1 MIDGLTLQVPEGEI
15 CGFLGGNGSGKTTT
29 IRMLC
34 GLLRPDGGGGTCL
47 GLDLLR
53 DAARIRLQIGYMTQ
67 RFSFY
72 GDLTVAENLEFV
84 ARLYAD
90 PRPSARP
97 SPRCWSASAWP
108 IAPTS
113 SPQELSGGWKQRMA
127 LAACVLHRPRLLL
140 LDEPTAGVDAKAR
153 REFWDMIHEMAAD
166 GMTVLVSTHYMDEAE
181 RCQRVVY
188 LAGGRLVVQG
198 TRGRG
203 GAGRASGDVRGD
215 RRRASNRRCAGCAAC
230 RAWRPPPCSAA
241 RCASPAWTASRCAPR
256 STASAMTQLHWQE
269 VEPRLDDVFIHM
281 LNQQDDRGMSG
292 FSFARLFAMLRK
304 EWLQMRRDRATSAL
318 TVMLPLIQLFL
329 FGYRDQRQPA
339 PPADRR

>member
-1 MIDGLTLQVPEGEI
+1 MSGGLAIDVKGLTKRFGQKVAVDHIDIAVPQGEVW
-15 CGFLGGNGSGKTTT
+15 GFLGPNGSGKTTT

-84 ARLYAD
+84 ARLYQIAD
-90 PRPSARP
+90 RRHA
-97 SPRCWSASAWP
+97 
-108 IAPTS
+108 IAAVLERIGLS
-113 SPQELSGGWKQRMA
+113 DRADQLAQELSGGWKQRMA
-127 LAACVLHRPRLLL
+127 LAACVLHRPKLLL

-153 REFWDMIHEMAAD
+153 REFWDMIYDMAAE

-198 TRGRG
+198 TAEQVVAGAKLVTFEATGEGVEQAVHKLRGRPG
-203 GAGRASGDVRGD
+203 VETVAVFGRALRIAGMD
-215 RRRASNRRCAGCAAC
+215 RAALRAAIDGLG
-230 RAWRPPPCSAA
+230 
-241 RCASPAWTASRCAPR
+241 
-256 STASAMTQLHWQE
+256 QDGLHWQE

-281 LNQQDDRGMSG
+281 L
-292 FSFARLFAMLRK
+292 
-304 EWLQMRRDRATSAL
+304 RDTEA
-318 TVMLPLIQLFL
+318 
-329 FGYRDQRQPA
+329 
-339 PPADRR
+339 